1 MHVCFKCGDRLT
13 FSQLSFF
20 EMTIGE
26 MTFGQMAFG
35 EMRWNHRE
43 LEIFSPDEDSIIRSK

>member
-1 MHVCFKCGDRLT
+1 MHVCFKCGGRLT
-13 FSQLSFF
+13 FNQRSFV
-20 EMTIGE
+20 EMTISE